1 MVTGTVMA
9 GAFFQNLADT
19 MEKNR
24 EYLEAR
30 KGMLEEYMLKSG
42 FEERANLKKA
52 RAERQARLDAA
63 MNLNFSE
70 RAATALELTGQ
81 LEFELAKIVKL
92 GKDLDPTYIPN
103 LTSELE
109 SRIEDDE
116 ELAKAV
122 SEGLSGPLN
131 SREDMENA
139 FTRALQA
146 RNAAAFDKELENL
159 ITYTGGKPNS
169 YAKKFNITP
178 SKGSVIT
185 DPEFKNINNILGTAL
200 NVMYQDVFEKDSQ
213 GDWQIKAE
221 APDGEEVRFLF
232 NNLSKQATNISQD
245 PFNTFGTVG
254 AAQFIIDKITPA
266 SGIPVNVVNENL
278 NEALDSGESNY
289 WDRFR
294 TTE

>member
-1 MVTGTVMA
+1 MVSIVL
-9 GAFFQNLADT
+9 GAAAETIAEGLADARKYL
-19 MEKNR
+19 EERKNSLR
-24 EYLEAR
+24 EYRIKA
-30 KGMLEEYMLKSG
+30 G

-63 MNLNFSE
+63 MGLNFSK

-146 RNAAAFDKELENL
+146 GNAAAFDKELENL

-169 YAKKFNITP
+169 YAKKFNIAP

-185 DPEFKNINNILGTAL
+185 DPEFKNVDSIITNAL
-200 NVMYQDVFEKDSQ
+200 SVLYSDVYETDSEGQ
-213 GDWQIKAE
+213 ARIRLDQPG
-221 APDGEEVRFLF
+221 GEEVKFLF
-232 NNLSKQATNISQD
+232 NNLSKEATRIAQD
-245 PFNTFGTVG
+245 PFNTFSTVG

-266 SGIPVNVVNENL
+266 SGLPADVINKNL
-278 NEALDSGESNY
+278 KESLTSSEPSY

-294 TTE
+294 N

>member
-1 MVTGTVMA
+1 MVSIVL
-9 GAFFQNLADT
+9 GAAAETIAEGLADARKYL
-19 MEKNR
+19 EERKNSLR
-24 EYLEAR
+24 EYRIKA
-30 KGMLEEYMLKSG
+30 G

-63 MNLNFSE
+63 MSLNFSK

-92 GKDLDPTYIPN
+92 GEDLDPTYIPN

-146 RNAAAFDKELENL
+146 GNAAAFDKELENL

-185 DPEFKNINNILGTAL
+185 DPEFKNVDSIITNAL
-200 NVMYQDVFEKDSQ
+200 SVLYSDVYETDSEGQ
-213 GDWQIKAE
+213 ARIRLDQPG
-221 APDGEEVRFLF
+221 GEEVKFLF
-232 NNLSKQATNISQD
+232 NNLSKEATRIAQD
-245 PFNTFGTVG
+245 PFNTFSTVG

-266 SGIPVNVVNENL
+266 SGLPADVINKNL
-278 NEALDSGESNY
+278 KESLTSSEPSY

-294 TTE
+294 N

>member
-1 MVTGTVMA
+1 MVSIVL
-9 GAFFQNLADT
+9 GAAAETIAEGLADARKYL
-19 MEKNR
+19 EERKNSLR
-24 EYLEAR
+24 EYRIKA
-30 KGMLEEYMLKSG
+30 G

-63 MNLNFSE
+63 MSLNFSK

-146 RNAAAFDKELENL
+146 GNAAAFDKELENL

-169 YAKKFNITP
+169 YAKKFNIAP

-185 DPEFKNINNILGTAL
+185 DPEFKNVDSIITNAL
-200 NVMYQDVFEKDSQ
+200 SVLYSDVYETDSEGQ
-213 GDWQIKAE
+213 ARIRLDQPG
-221 APDGEEVRFLF
+221 GEEVKFLF
-232 NNLSKQATNISQD
+232 NNLSKEATRIAQD
-245 PFNTFGTVG
+245 PFNTFSTVG

-266 SGIPVNVVNENL
+266 SGLPADVVNKNL
-278 NEALDSGESNY
+278 KESLTSSEPSY

-294 TTE
+294 N

>member
-1 MVTGTVMA
+1 MVSIVL
-9 GAFFQNLADT
+9 GAAAETIAEGLADARKYL
-19 MEKNR
+19 EERKNSLR
-24 EYLEAR
+24 EYRIKA
-30 KGMLEEYMLKSG
+30 G

-63 MNLNFSE
+63 MGLNFSK

-169 YAKKFNITP
+169 YAKKFNIAP

-185 DPEFKNINNILGTAL
+185 DPEFKNINNILGNAL
-200 NVMYQDVFEKDSQ
+200 NVMYQDVFEKDNQ
-213 GDWQIKAE
+213 GDWQIKAD

-254 AAQFIIDKITPA
+254 AVQFIIDKITPA
-266 SGIPVNVVNENL
+266 SGIPANVVNENL

-294 TTE
+294 RTSE